1 MVETAESHK
10 SADTDQTFQ
19 KLVDEVAEERSGES
33 SNTSGSLEASESD
46 VPDHKLKAREGL
58 VAYKDTLEERIESKR
73 GEQEAKV
80 KEKLDLVQ
88 REQALDREIAGL
100 ESEIGTL
107 RAEVA
112 NTDRTITT
120 FDAKVEPVVVPTSS
134 DVDQVV
140 SEAPVLPQAPQADI
154 DRVIA
159 EAPAPSSTVPEALRV
174 TMQAEE
180 VGTTATDGS
189 PEVKVPEKLSDD
201 FNNILTGYNLPKDVA
216 PENNVPPA
224 PQSPLDSRP
233 IM

>member
-1 MVETAESHK
+1 MGETVEPHK

-46 VPDHKLKAREGL
+46 VSDHKLKAREGL
-58 VAYKDTLEERIESKR
+58 VAYKDTLEEQIESKR

-120 FDAKVEPVVVPTSS
+120 FDAKVEPVVVPISS

-154 DRVIA
+154 DKVIA
-159 EAPAPSSTVPEALRV
+159 EAPSPSSIVPEALRV

-180 VGTTATDGS
+180 VGTTTTDDS
-189 PEVKVPEKLSDD
+189 PEIKVSEELSDV
-201 FNNILTGYNLPKDVA
+201 FNKILTDHNLPKDVA
-216 PENNVPPA
+216 PENNVPPT